1 VNNGKLIPALTSLRF
16 FAALAVVAIHGV
28 GLWNFELSPFLQQF
42 AAIGVSFF
50 FVLSGFILIW
60 NYSNLEKKGI
70 FRFYTKRFLRI
81 YPTHWLVTGL
91 YALSSW
97 NFVSGFAVASLG
109 KWWLLVLMMNLC
121 LLQSWIPI
129 PADYFSYNGP
139 SWSVSCEIFFYLM
152 FPLLLF
158 TLKKSR
164 SLLLAISFSIVIVSI
179 FIGGFFHPH
188 PSVQT
193 PPIWWQP
200 TMNGFIQ
207 FSPIN
212 RVFEFCIGM
221 VVGSF
226 ALVRNSK
233 KQTLESSQNTKTK
246 VRICEAISIVIFI
259 LFIHFGQLPRIMNI
273 IGVMYISDS
282 GGLWMVMSGS
292 CFVVAL
298 LIYAVSAQESLTN
311 IVFNY
316 KPFIILGEASFAL
329 YLVHVPFKMYL
340 WQHPKVISHF
350 SDPLKVTIYFCGSI
364 FLSLLIWKF
373 WEIPVRK
380 ITLQIIKKY
389 I

>member
-1 VNNGKLIPALTSLRF
+1 
-16 FAALAVVAIHGV
+16 
-28 GLWNFELSPFLQQF
+28 
-42 AAIGVSFF
+42 
-50 FVLSGFILIW
+50 
-60 NYSNLEKKGI
+60 
-70 FRFYTKRFLRI
+70 
-81 YPTHWLVTGL
+81 
-91 YALSSW
+91 
-97 NFVSGFAVASLG
+97 
-109 KWWLLVLMMNLC
+109 
-121 LLQSWIPI
+121 
-129 PADYFSYNGP
+129 
-139 SWSVSCEIFFYLM
+139 M

-164 SLLLAISFSIVIVSI
+164 SLLLAISFSIVIASI

-226 ALVRNSK
+226 ALERQSK
-233 KQTLESSQNTKTK
+233 NQSLEASQHTITKI
-246 VRICEAISIVIFI
+246 RICEAISIVLFI
-259 LFIHFGQLPRIMNI
+259 LFIYFGQFPRIMNI
-273 IGVMYISDS
+273 IGVIRISEPV
-282 GGLWMVMSGS
+282 GLWMVISGS

-316 KPFIILGEASFAL
+316 KPFIILGEASYAL
-329 YLVHVPFKMYL
+329 YLVHVPFKTFL
-340 WQHPKVISHF
+340 WQHPNMIAGI
-350 SDPLKVTIYFCGSI
+350 SDPAKVAIYFAGSI
-364 FLSLLIWKF
+364 TLSVIIWKF

-380 ITLQIIKKY
+380 IAFQFIKKK